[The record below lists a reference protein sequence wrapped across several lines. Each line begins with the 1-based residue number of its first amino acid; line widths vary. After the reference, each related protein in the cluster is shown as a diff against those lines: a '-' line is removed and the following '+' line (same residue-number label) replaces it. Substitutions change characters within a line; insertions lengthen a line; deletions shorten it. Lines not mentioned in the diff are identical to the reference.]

1 MTKSNP
7 GYTRPMAAGRQASRS
22 LSRLGRIQLRPLRS
36 LESLH
41 LDTEPLTERGFPGQ
55 TFQAPPFEPWAEF
68 DANLVWRQGEHVTLA
83 GGTGSGKTT
92 FARQLLKRRRFVVVM
107 ATKSADS
114 SLYDPLIAQGFV
126 VKTKWAPEFDEAGE
140 PVDPLVIFKPPLS
153 GGTAGKDA
161 QREAFRLALLNIFET
176 GSEDGGWC
184 VYCDEVRYLTEF
196 LNLRTELEL
205 LWLQGRSLG
214 VSVVAAT
221 QRPVSIPVLAF
232 EAQHLF
238 VWRFSHK
245 DDIDRISHF
254 SGTLSPVVRQTV
266 PRLPKHEVL
275 HVQPEYG
282 TAERTKLPEDLT

>member
-1 MTKSNP
+1 
-7 GYTRPMAAGRQASRS
+7 MAAGRQASRS
-22 LSRLGRIQLRPLRS
+22 LNRLGRLQLNPLRS

-41 LDTEPLTERGFPGQ
+41 LDSEPLTERGFPGQ
-55 TFQAPPFEPWAEF
+55 TFQAPPFEPWEEF
-68 DANLVWRQGEHVTLA
+68 DRNLVWRQGEHMTLA

-92 FARQLLKRRRFVVVM
+92 FARQLLPRRKYVVVM
-107 ATKSADS
+107 ATKAEDS
-114 SLYDPLIAQGFV
+114 SLYDPLVEMGF
-126 VKTKWAPEFDEAGE
+126 KIRSSWDPDPDES
-140 PVDPLVIFKPPLS
+140 PWIIFKPPLV
-153 GGTAGKDA
+153 GGVDGKDA
-161 QREAFRLALLNIFET
+161 QRTAFRAALIDIFDE
-176 GSEDGGWC
+176 GRWC

-196 LNLRTELEL
+196 LNLKTEMEL

-214 VSVVAAT
+214 ISVVAAT
-221 QRPVSIPVLAF
+221 QRPVSIPILAF

-245 DDIDRISHF
+245 PDIDTISHF

-275 HVQPEYG
+275 HLQSEYG

>member
-1 MTKSNP
+1 
-7 GYTRPMAAGRQASRS
+7 MASSPGRQATRS
-22 LSRLGRIQLRPLRS
+22 LQRLGRLQLNPLRP

-41 LDTEPLTERGFPGQ
+41 LDREPLTERGFPGQ
-55 TFQAPPFEPWAEF
+55 TFQAPPYESWEQF
-68 DANLVWRQGEHVTLA
+68 DRNLVWRQGEHVTLA

-92 FARQLLKRRRFVVVM
+92 FARQLLPRRRFVVVM
-107 ATKSADS
+107 ATKAEDS
-114 SLYDPLIAQGFV
+114 SLYDPLTEMGF
-126 VKTKWAPEFDEAGE
+126 KIRSSWDPEPETT
-140 PVDPLVIFKPPLS
+140 PWVIFKPPLV
-153 GGTAGKDA
+153 GGVDGKDA
-161 QREAFRLALLNIFET
+161 QREAFRAALIDIFDE
-176 GSEDGGWC
+176 GRWC

-196 LNLRTELEL
+196 LNLKTEMEL

-214 VSVVAAT
+214 ISVVAAT
-221 QRPVSIPVLAF
+221 QRPVSIPILAF

-245 DDIDRISHF
+245 PDIDTISHF
-254 SGTLSPVVRQTV
+254 TGTLSPVVRQTV

>member
-1 MTKSNP
+1 
-7 GYTRPMAAGRQASRS
+7 MAASAGRQASRS
-22 LSRLGRIQLRPLRS
+22 AARLGRLRLNPLRS
-36 LESLH
+36 LESVR
-41 LDTEPLTERGFPGQ
+41 LDSEPLTERGFPGQ
-55 TFQAPPFEPWAEF
+55 TFEAPLFLPFADF
-68 DANLVWRQGEHVTLA
+68 DAQLVWRQGEHMTLA

-92 FARQLLKRRRFVVVM
+92 FARQLLPRRKYVVVM
-107 ATKSADS
+107 ATKAEDS
-114 SLYDPLIAQGFV
+114 SLYDPLLAMGFV
-126 VKTKWAPEFDEAGE
+126 MRSSW
-140 PVDPLVIFKPPLS
+140 DPQPDDSPWVIFKPPLV
-153 GGTAGKDA
+153 GGVDGKDA
-161 QREAFRLALLNIFET
+161 QREAFRGALIDIFDE
-176 GSEDGGWC
+176 GRWC

-196 LNLRTELEL
+196 LNLKTEMEL

-214 VSVVAAT
+214 ISVVAAT
-221 QRPVSIPVLAF
+221 QRPVSIPILAF

-245 DDIDRISHF
+245 PDIDTISHF